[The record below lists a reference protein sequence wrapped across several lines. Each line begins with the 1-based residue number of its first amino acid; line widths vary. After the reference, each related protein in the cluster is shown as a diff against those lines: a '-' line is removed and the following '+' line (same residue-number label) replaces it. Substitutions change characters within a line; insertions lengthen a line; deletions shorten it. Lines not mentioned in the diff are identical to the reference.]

1 VQNIRQTLMY
11 KKDKLKSHRRLLELG
26 ELLDRKGNYER
37 NPEKYHAAILIK
49 IGFILVNFNSDA

>member
-1 VQNIRQTLMY
+1 MY